1 MSAEADGLTLEAWPS
16 PRLSPLFPSSGPS
29 SPTASTGSAGW
40 AICSTTPFRFPAPGS
55 ASAWRAI
62 VGLVPGV
69 GDLVGGG
76 FSLYIILQAARAG
89 VPASLL
95 ARMGWNLV
103 IDVVVGAVPF
113 LGDLF
118 DAGFKANMRN
128 LALLD
133 RHAQGPGQS
142 RRASRRF
149 VAVLVI
155 LLGLVVVGA
164 VALSVFL
171 VQLAFSRPVL

>member
-1 MSAEADGLTLEAWPS
+1 MPLTPVSELGAAERDRLERLRRLGYLLDNSIPIPGTRFRIGLET
-16 PRLSPLFPSSGPS
+16 
-29 SPTASTGSAGW
+29 
-40 AICSTTPFRFPAPGS
+40 
-55 ASAWRAI
+55 I

-76 FSLYIILQAARAG
+76 FSLYIILQAARMG

-118 DAGFKANMRN
+118 DAGFKANLRN
-128 LALLD
+128 LALLE
-133 RHAQGPGQS
+133 RHAQTPLQS

-149 VAVLVI
+149 VAVLAG
-155 LLGLVVVGA
+155 LLVLVLVGA
-164 VALSVFL
+164 FALAVFL

>member
-1 MSAEADGLTLEAWPS
+1 MARPTPLAAATEVGTVQLDRLERLRRLGYLLDNSIPIPGTNFRIGLES
-16 PRLSPLFPSSGPS
+16 
-29 SPTASTGSAGW
+29 
-40 AICSTTPFRFPAPGS
+40 
-55 ASAWRAI
+55 I

-76 FSLYIILQAARAG
+76 FSIYIILEAARMG

-103 IDVVVGAVPF
+103 VDVVAGAVPF

-133 RHAQGPGQS
+133 RHAQSPSRS

-149 VAVLVI
+149 VAGLVL
-155 LLGLVVVGA
+155 LLFLVVVGA
-164 VALSVFL
+164 VALAVFL

>member
-1 MSAEADGLTLEAWPS
+1 MARPK
-16 PRLSPLFPSSGPS
+16 PL
-29 SPTASTGSAGW
+29 
-40 AICSTTPFRFPAPGS
+40 TPFPELDSPERDRLERLRRLGYLLDNSIPIPGTRFRIGLET
-55 ASAWRAI
+55 I

-76 FSLYIILQAARAG
+76 FSAYIILQAARMG

-95 ARMGWNLV
+95 ARMGWNLLV
-103 IDVVVGAVPF
+103 DVVVGAIPF

-128 LALLD
+128 LALLED
-133 RHAQGPGQS
+133 HARGPAQS
-142 RRASRRF
+142 RRASRGF
-149 VAVLVI
+149 VAGLAFLLLLVLV
-155 LLGLVVVGA
+155 GA
-164 VALSVFL
+164 AALTVFL

>member
-1 MSAEADGLTLEAWPS
+1 MARPAPLAPPSEIGTLERD
-16 PRLSPLFPSSGPS
+16 RLERLRRLGYLLDNSIPIPGTRFRIGLE
-29 SPTASTGSAGW
+29 
-40 AICSTTPFRFPAPGS
+40 AI
-55 ASAWRAI
+55 I
-62 VGLVPGV
+62 GLVPGV

-76 FSLYIILQAARAG
+76 FSLYIILQAARMG

-95 ARMGWNLV
+95 ARMGWNLLV
-103 IDVVVGAVPF
+103 DVVVGAIPF

-133 RHAQGPGQS
+133 RHAQGPVQS

-149 VAVLVI
+149 VAGLAI
-155 LLGLVVVGA
+155 LLVLVVVGA
-164 VALSVFL
+164 VALAVFL

>member
-1 MSAEADGLTLEAWPS
+1 MARPAPLTPLPELGTLELDHLD
-16 PRLSPLFPSSGPS
+16 RLRRLGYLLDNSIPIPG
-29 SPTASTGSAGW
+29 TR
-40 AICSTTPFRFPAPGS
+40 FRIGLE
-55 ASAWRAI
+55 AI

-95 ARMGWNLV
+95 ARMGWNLLV
-103 IDVVVGAVPF
+103 DVVVGAVPF

-133 RHAQGPGQS
+133 RYAQGPRQS

-171 VQLAFSRPVL
+171 VLLAFSRPVL

>member
-1 MSAEADGLTLEAWPS
+1 MARPTPLAPVPEIGTPEHDRLERLRRLGYLLDNSIPIPGTRFRIGLE
-16 PRLSPLFPSSGPS
+16 
-29 SPTASTGSAGW
+29 
-40 AICSTTPFRFPAPGS
+40 
-55 ASAWRAI
+55 AI

-76 FSLYIILQAARAG
+76 FSVYLILQAARMG
-89 VPASLL
+89 VPATLL
-95 ARMGWNLV
+95 ARMGWNLLV
-103 IDVVVGAVPF
+103 DVAVGAIPF

-128 LALLD
+128 LALLE
-133 RHAQGPGQS
+133 RHLRVPTQS

-149 VAVLVI
+149 VVVLAILLVLV
-155 LLGLVVVGA
+155 LVGA
-164 VALSVFL
+164 LALAVFL

>member
-1 MSAEADGLTLEAWPS
+1 MAQPAPLAPIPELGTAERDRLERLRRLGYLLDNSIPIPGTSFRIGLEA
-16 PRLSPLFPSSGPS
+16 L
-29 SPTASTGSAGW
+29 A
-40 AICSTTPFRFPAPGS
+40 
-55 ASAWRAI
+55 
-62 VGLVPGV
+62 GLVPGI

-76 FSLYIILQAARAG
+76 FSLYIILQAARMG

-95 ARMGWNLV
+95 ARMGWNLLV
-103 IDVVVGAVPF
+103 DVVVGSVPF

-118 DAGFKANMRN
+118 DAGFKANLRN

-133 RHAQGPGQS
+133 RHVEAPVRS

-149 VAVLVI
+149 VAVLAI
-155 LLGLVVVGA
+155 LLVLVLLGA
-164 VALSVFL
+164 LALTVFL

>member
-1 MSAEADGLTLEAWPS
+1 MVRATPLPSAGPVGSLEADRLERLRKLGYLLDNSIPIPGTRYRIGLES
-16 PRLSPLFPSSGPS
+16 V
-29 SPTASTGSAGW
+29 
-40 AICSTTPFRFPAPGS
+40 I
-55 ASAWRAI
+55 
-62 VGLVPGV
+62 GLVPGI
-69 GDLVGGG
+69 GDMVGGG
-76 FSLYIILQAARAG
+76 FSLWIVLQAARMG

-95 ARMGWNLV
+95 ARMGWNLL

-133 RHAQGPGQS
+133 RHAEGPVQS

-149 VAVLVI
+149 VAVLAI
-155 LLGLVVVGA
+155 LLVLVLVGA
-164 VALSVFL
+164 VALAVFL

>member
-1 MSAEADGLTLEAWPS
+1 MARSVSLPPALEVGTAERDRLERLQRLGYLLDNSIPIPGTRFRIGLE
-16 PRLSPLFPSSGPS
+16 
-29 SPTASTGSAGW
+29 
-40 AICSTTPFRFPAPGS
+40 
-55 ASAWRAI
+55 AI

-76 FSLYIILQAARAG
+76 FSAYIILQAARIG

-95 ARMGWNLV
+95 ARMGWNV
-103 IDVVVGAVPF
+103 AIDALVGAIPF

-128 LALLD
+128 LALLE
-133 RHAQGPGQS
+133 RQLQVPSQS

-149 VAVLVI
+149 VAVLAV
-155 LLGLVVVGA
+155 LLVLVLVGA
-164 VALSVFL
+164 FALTVFL
-171 VQLAFSRPVL
+171 VQLALSRPVL

>member
-1 MSAEADGLTLEAWPS
+1 M
-16 PRLSPLFPSSGPS
+16 
-29 SPTASTGSAGW
+29 
-40 AICSTTPFRFPAPGS
+40 
-55 ASAWRAI
+55 
-62 VGLVPGV
+62 
-69 GDLVGGG
+69 
-76 FSLYIILQAARAG
+76 G

-133 RHAQGPGQS
+133 RHAEGPVQS
-142 RRASRRF
+142 RHASRRF
-149 VAVLVI
+149 VAVLAI
-155 LLGLVVVGA
+155 LLVLVLVGA
-164 VALSVFL
+164 VALAVFL

>member
-1 MSAEADGLTLEAWPS
+1 MPLIPASEIGAAERDRLERLRRLGYLLDNSIPIPGTRFRIGLET
-16 PRLSPLFPSSGPS
+16 
-29 SPTASTGSAGW
+29 
-40 AICSTTPFRFPAPGS
+40 I
-55 ASAWRAI
+55 I
-62 VGLVPGV
+62 GLVPGV
-69 GDLVGGG
+69 GDMVGGG
-76 FSLYIILQAARAG
+76 FSLYIILQAARMG

-113 LGDLF
+113 LVDLF

-133 RHAQGPGQS
+133 RHAQAPAQS

-149 VAVLVI
+149 VAVLAI
-155 LLGLVVVGA
+155 LLVLVLVGA
-164 VALSVFL
+164 LALAVFL
-171 VQLAFSRPVL
+171 VQLALSRPVL

>member
-1 MSAEADGLTLEAWPS
+1 MARPAPLAPS
-16 PRLSPLFPSSGPS
+16 PELGTSEHDRLERLRRLGYLLDNSIPIPG
-29 SPTASTGSAGW
+29 TR
-40 AICSTTPFRFPAPGS
+40 FRIGLD
-55 ASAWRAI
+55 AI

-76 FSLYIILQAARAG
+76 FSLYIILQAARMGA
-89 VPASLL
+89 PASLL
-95 ARMGWNLV
+95 ARMGWNLLV
-103 IDVVVGAVPF
+103 EVVVGAVPF

-133 RHAQGPGQS
+133 QHAQSPVRS
-142 RRASRRF
+142 RRASRKF

-155 LLGLVVVGA
+155 LLALVVVGA
-164 VALSVFL
+164 VALAVFL
-171 VQLAFSRPVL
+171 

>member
-1 MSAEADGLTLEAWPS
+1 MAQPAPLAPVSELGTLEPD
-16 PRLSPLFPSSGPS
+16 RLDRLRRLGYLLDNSIPIPG
-29 SPTASTGSAGW
+29 TR
-40 AICSTTPFRFPAPGS
+40 FRIGLES
-55 ASAWRAI
+55 I

-95 ARMGWNLV
+95 ARMGWNLLV
-103 IDVVVGAVPF
+103 DVVVGAVPF

-133 RHAQGPGQS
+133 RHAQGPRQS

>member
-1 MSAEADGLTLEAWPS
+1 MVK
-16 PRLSPLFPSSGPS
+16 
-29 SPTASTGSAGW
+29 
-40 AICSTTPFRFPAPGS
+40 PAPLRS
-55 ASAWRAI
+55 APAVGLVDRERLERLRRLGYLLDNSIPIPGTGFRIGLETI

-76 FSLYIILQAARAG
+76 FSAWIILQAARLGA
-89 VPASLL
+89 PPSLL
-95 ARMGWNLV
+95 ARMGWNLLV
-103 IDVVVGAVPF
+103 DVVVGAVPL

-128 LALLD
+128 LALLE
-133 RHAQGPGQS
+133 RHVEGPASS

-149 VAVLVI
+149 IAVLAVGLI
-155 LLGLVVVGA
+155 LLLAGA
-164 VALSVFL
+164 VALSVLL

>member
-1 MSAEADGLTLEAWPS
+1 MATPT
-16 PRLSPLFPSSGPS
+16 PL
-29 SPTASTGSAGW
+29 A
-40 AICSTTPFRFPAPGS
+40 PAPEIGTVELDRLERLRRLGYLLDNS
-55 ASAWRAI
+55 IPIPGTRFRIGLETI

-76 FSLYIILQAARAG
+76 FSIYIVLQAARMG

-95 ARMGWNLV
+95 ARMGWNLLV
-103 IDVVVGAVPF
+103 DVVVGAVPF

-133 RHAQGPGQS
+133 RHAQRPAQS

-149 VAVLVI
+149 VAVLVV
-155 LLGLVVVGA
+155 LLGLVLLGA
-164 VALSVFL
+164 VALAVFL

>member
-1 MSAEADGLTLEAWPS
+1 MARPAPLTPS
-16 PRLSPLFPSSGPS
+16 PQLGIPELDRLERLRRLGYLLDNSIPIPG
-29 SPTASTGSAGW
+29 TR
-40 AICSTTPFRFPAPGS
+40 FRIGLET
-55 ASAWRAI
+55 I

-76 FSLYIILQAARAG
+76 FSLYIILQAARMG

-95 ARMGWNLV
+95 ARMGWNLL

-118 DAGFKANMRN
+118 DAGFKANLRN

-133 RHAQGPGQS
+133 RHARGPVQS

-149 VAVLVI
+149 VAVLAI
-155 LLGLVVVGA
+155 LLVLVLVGA
-164 VALSVFL
+164 FALAVFL